1 MSAAA
6 GTVAPAG
13 ALASPLPIRM
23 PGSIGPKRFLL
34 KRTCMQTTVVPPK
47 VFVSHASEDKQRF
60 VIPFATAL
68 RERGIDA
75 WVDRWEML
83 PGDSLVDKIFE
94 EGLKEAAAVV
104 IVISNVS
111 VMKPWVREELNA
123 AVVGRIQKGTKIIP
137 VVLEQCEV
145 PEALKSLLWES
156 VKDVNDFG
164 DCLSRVVDAVF
175 GHTSKPPIGS
185 APAYVR
191 TVALPTI
198 GGLSSADRFILKVF
212 YDNFLVQGRNHVA
225 PDAVL
230 AAATG
235 QGLDTSVVSDSLDVL
250 EHQGYIEQLKHLG
263 PGPYH
268 ARIRPYGVSM
278 VLGSEEP
285 PLIRKIGLCL
295 TNDGITDG
303 AGIAASTGEPYPLV
317 DHAIEY
323 LEGRGLVKAIRGM
336 GGVTIVH
343 QISPMLRRSL
353 SA

>member
-1 MSAAA
+1 
-6 GTVAPAG
+6 
-13 ALASPLPIRM
+13 
-23 PGSIGPKRFLL
+23 
-34 KRTCMQTTVVPPK
+34 MQTTVVPPK

-104 IVISNVS
+104 IVISGAS
-111 VMKPWVREELNA
+111 VVKPWVREELNA

-137 VVLEQCEV
+137 VVLEHCEV

-175 GHTSKPPIGS
+175 GHTAKPPIGS
-185 APAYVR
+185 APVYVQS
-191 TVALPTI
+191 VALPQVP
-198 GGLSSADRFILKVF
+198 GLSSADRFTLKLLF
-212 YDNFLVQGRNHVA
+212 DSFLKRGRDYVS
-225 PDAVL
+225 PGAVL
-230 AAATG
+230 AAATE
-235 QGLDTSVVSDSLDVL
+235 QELDTSVVSDSLDVL
-250 EHQGYIEQLKHLG
+250 EHLGYIEQLKHLG

-268 ARIRPYGVSM
+268 ARIQPYGVSM
-278 VLGSEEP
+278 VLGSEES
-285 PLIRKIGLCL
+285 PLIRKVGLCL

-303 AGIAASTGEPYPLV
+303 AGIAAATGEPYPLV
-317 DHAIEY
+317 DHAVGY
-323 LEGRGLVKAIRGM
+323 LEGQGLVKAIRGL

-353 SA
+353 DA